1 MGPHQ
6 RAGYS
11 SAFGWPALARSD
23 QLKHIR
29 VSQQLRL
36 QSGSPRTC
44 SHLCQSALVSAVS
57 IQFVRLVSHACEL
70 TLNAFEAGLPVA
82 RWYI

>member
-1 MGPHQ
+1 MGEVTREELAAMTGQELLAYERETSANPH
-6 RAGYS
+6 
-11 SAFGWPALARSD
+11 F
-23 QLKHIR
+23 
-29 VSQQLRL
+29 
-36 QSGSPRTC
+36 
-44 SHLCQSALVSAVS
+44 VSAVS